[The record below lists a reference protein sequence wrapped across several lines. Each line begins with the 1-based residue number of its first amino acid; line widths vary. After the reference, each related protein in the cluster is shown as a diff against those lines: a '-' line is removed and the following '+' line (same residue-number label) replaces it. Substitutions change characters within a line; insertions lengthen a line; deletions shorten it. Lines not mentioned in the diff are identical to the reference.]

1 MGYGGGG
8 GGGGGSGGSGG
19 SGGGYYTVGGSRAF
33 SDSDRTENAPLNITS
48 GAIRFNT
55 DSMKLEYFRIGMEGA
70 YTDSYAGIG
79 TVAAGEWVQIT
90 TDTPDIQTGG
100 TRGLRMGGNSMSNVI
115 EHYNVESTGNTID
128 FGDLSDS
135 RRAGAAVASRTRAVV
150 GGGEGPGGLV
160 NTIEFVTIAQT
171 GNTTDFG
178 DLAAPAPNKYG
189 MMAPVSN
196 STRGIF
202 SGGYGTPGPFANSN
216 VMHYITIA
224 QTGNSVNFGDLTYAT
239 TNAGGCQ
246 SSTRGIVA
254 GGQDPAFKNEI
265 NFITISTLGNAA
277 DFGDLTVARRTI
289 VGGSNAI
296 RGLFA
301 GGQDTN
307 PNADANVVNVIDYI
321 TIATLGDATDFGDLI
336 GGATDGKRNLM
347 SPGCSPT
354 RCVWPG
360 GKDGSGDGENVMEYV
375 QIMTTGNAVDFGDTI
390 TAGRYGHSGC
400 SNGHGGLG

>member
-1 MGYGGGG
+1 MAHG
-8 GGGGGSGGSGG
+8 
-19 SGGGYYTVGGSRAF
+19 
-33 SDSDRTENAPLNITS
+33 ENPPLNITP

-55 DSMKLEYFRIGMEGA
+55 DSMKLEYFRIGMEGGN
-70 YTDSYAGIG
+70 TSSYAGIG
-79 TVAAGEWVQIT
+79 TLAAGEWVQIT
-90 TDTPDIQTGG
+90 TDTPDLQTGG
-100 TRGLRMGGNSMSNVI
+100 TRGLRMGGNSTSDTI
-115 EHYNVESTGNTID
+115 EYYNVETTGNTID
-128 FGDLSDS
+128 FGNLSVA
-135 RRAGAAVASRTRAVV
+135 RRAGATVASRTRAVV
-150 GGGEGPGGLV
+150 AGGEGPSGGQV
-160 NTIEFVTIAQT
+160 NTIEFVTIAST
-171 GNTTDFG
+171 GDAVNFG
-178 DLAAPAPNKYG
+178 DLAAPAGLKYG

-196 STRGIF
+196 STRGVF
-202 SGGYGTPGPFANSN
+202 SGGYGQPGPFANSN
-216 VMHYITIA
+216 VMQYITIA
-224 QTGNSVNFGDLTYAT
+224 STGDSINFGDLTYAT

-246 SSTRGIVA
+246 SPTRGIIA

-277 DFGDLTVARRTI
+277 DFGDLTVARRTL

-301 GGQDTN
+301 GGQDTS
-307 PNADANVVNVIDYI
+307 PNADANSTNIIDYI
-321 TIATLGDATDFGDLI
+321 TIASLGDATDFGDLT

-375 QIMTTGNAVDFGDTI
+375 QIMTTGNAIDFGDTI
-390 TAGRYGHSGC
+390 TAGRFSHSGC